1 MSSPNEIEK
10 RADVSDRV
18 PPHELDDDQLAELA
32 REWRSRAARGDE
44 LAFGLAH
51 AFEAELRR
59 RVRDSQISPL
69 AFFLRGSYFVGPKCH
84 ISSPKLNFQ
93 FQSDTSYTR
102 RLVP

>member
-10 RADVSDRV
+10 RADVNDRV

-59 RVRDSQISPL
+59 RVRDSQVSPL
-69 AFFLRGSYFVGPKCH
+69 ATPEQP
-84 ISSPKLNFQ
+84 SSPEPRPWWKFW
-93 FQSDTSYTR
+93 
-102 RLVP
+102 